1 MAFEKRYLDETPSA
15 DVRVI
20 IPTEDKTGEEI
31 LEEWK
36 SGAATEDSFAE
47 LCKKY
52 TQDTS
57 AVENGGLFEQV
68 TKTGMTEEQLDLRQ
82 QPSGRRYRSHHC
94 Q

>member
-57 AVENGGLFEQV
+57 AVENGRSVRAGDQDRYDR
-68 TKTGMTEEQLDLRQ
+68 GAEQLDLQTTAVRQ
-82 QPSGRRYRSHHC
+82 EIP
-94 Q
+94 